1 MVGHYIAGQHMRVSR
16 LSHRIVGQHF
26 AGSYIAGHYDE
37 GQHSQIVWDTVLYG
51 IAKISMT
58 YTIWASHI
66 CMISNG
72 YGFATDAIHYIMS
85 N

>member
-1 MVGHYIAGQHMRVSR
+1 MGE
-16 LSHRIVGQHF
+16 
-26 AGSYIAGHYDE
+26 YIAGHYDE

-66 CMISNG
+66 CMIING
-72 YGFATDAIHYIMS
+72 YGLATDAIHYIML